1 MLRDLLSLTKPGVTV
16 QCAVTTAGAMALAG
30 WPDAPTAA
38 AGLLGSTLVV
48 GSANALNC
56 YLERDSDALMTR
68 TRNRPL
74 AARRL
79 SPRAGL
85 AFGLGIGALSIPL
98 LALAGGAL
106 CALLGALA
114 LVTYVGVYTPMKRR
128 SALALPIGAVPGAVP
143 PLLGWTA
150 ATGSLDPGG
159 LALFAVLFLWQ
170 HPHFVAIALRRHAE
184 YANAGLHTV
193 VGALGAPRAARLGIA
208 SVWLLVP
215 VSLAPVPLE
224 VAGNLY
230 LAGASLLGAA
240 WILRATAG
248 WRTPEDPAFGRRF
261 FGDSLLW
268 LTALV
273 GVLVV
278 DVALA

>member
-1 MLRDLLSLTKPGVTV
+1 MLRDLLSLTKPGVTL

-30 WPDAPTAA
+30 WPGPLAA
-38 AGLLGSTLVV
+38 TAGLLGATLVV

-56 YLERDSDALMTR
+56 FLERDSDALMRR
-68 TRNRPL
+68 TRDRPL

-79 SPRAGL
+79 SPGAGL
-85 AFGLGIGALSIPL
+85 AFGLGLGALAIPL
-98 LALAGGAL
+98 LAYGGGML

-114 LVTYVGVYTPMKRR
+114 LVTYVGVYTPLKRK
-128 SALALPIGAVPGAVP
+128 SALALPIGAIPGAVP

-150 ATGSLDPGG
+150 ATGRLDAGG

-193 VGALGAPRAARLGIA
+193 VGALGPQRAARLGIA

-224 VAGNLY
+224 VAGSVY

-240 WILRATAG
+240 WIVRATAG
-248 WRTPEDPAFGRRF
+248 WRSPEDPVFTRRF

-273 GVLVV
+273 GVLVA